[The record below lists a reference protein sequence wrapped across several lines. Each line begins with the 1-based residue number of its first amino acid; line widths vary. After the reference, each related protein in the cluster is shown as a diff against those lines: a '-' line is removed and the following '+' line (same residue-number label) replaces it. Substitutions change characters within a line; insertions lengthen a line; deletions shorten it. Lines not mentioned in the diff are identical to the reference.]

1 MRSLKLYLSMS
12 ESVTLVKIDCEEI
25 KLDKRSYLVRTKL
38 KSIKAFF
45 CVKRFKIQ
53 VSLRDI
59 TFPIASIKL
68 LNLYLRHKFHSESWF
83 INLMTSLL
91 LHFKMTM
98 LLQDVYPQV
107 KLVYINV
114 VQVELHLWKE
124 CA

>member
-1 MRSLKLYLSMS
+1 MS

-25 KLDKRSYLVRTKL
+25 KLDKRSYLFRTKL

-68 LNLYLRHKFHSESWF
+68 LNLYLRHKHSESWF

-107 KLVYINV
+107 KMVYINV